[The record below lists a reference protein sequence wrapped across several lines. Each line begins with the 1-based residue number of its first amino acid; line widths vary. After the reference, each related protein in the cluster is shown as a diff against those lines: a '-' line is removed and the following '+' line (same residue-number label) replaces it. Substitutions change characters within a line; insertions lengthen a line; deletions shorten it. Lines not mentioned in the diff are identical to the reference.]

1 MMDPNVRSNVYAAG
15 LFSLL
20 IILIC
25 IAAIVGAWNG

>member
-1 MMDPNVRSNVYAAG
+1 MNNDLGSNVIAAG

>member
-1 MMDPNVRSNVYAAG
+1 MHDFRENVYAAG

-20 IILIC
+20 IIIIC